1 MACNAA
7 DIPSLSFP
15 RNEIIEITPAS
26 YNNESSRI
34 KIEGLPTEII
44 PSSPEDIKIPV
55 PPSGT
60 ISPMPL
66 DTPPKTGA
74 ASPQNPT
81 GSPLKYESRTPA
93 EPANGEQSL
102 AEMVPGGKQP

>member
-15 RNEIIEITPAS
+15 RNEIIEIIPAS
-26 YNNESSRI
+26 YNNEASRI
-34 KIEGLPTEII
+34 AIRGLPKDII

-60 ISPMPL
+60 ITPMPL
-66 DTPPKTGA
+66 DTPSKTVT
-74 ASPQNPT
+74 ASPQNPV
-81 GSPLKYESRTPA
+81 GSPLKNGSRTPA
-93 EPANGEQSL
+93 EPENGEQML
-102 AEMVPGGKQP
+102 VEKALGGKRP